1 MIIALIE
8 SKRYQQINIVDI
20 IQDFNDKFGFSI
32 PYFPMM
38 RLLSNLCRKKILKRT
53 HNRYLVNLDNEALD
67 SIGESFWNDLENQE
81 RNQKMLLNRYVQF
94 IATKYS
100 EEITIED
107 AARVFNAFIEE
118 NGVVFIKNHE
128 YEKSTTET
136 YRFCVLLKELETS
149 DGKLFAFVESAIVGR
164 ILSELVIFTGDRIDL
179 KKSNAKVFLDTNIIF
194 KLLGISTIDPV
205 SYTHLTLPTI
215 A

>member
-1 MIIALIE
+1 MSFSLNACYVALKTVKAQNVDEAFNVMIIALIE

-67 SIGESFWNDLENQE
+67 SIGKSFWNDLENQE

-107 AARVFNAFIEE
+107 AARVFSAFIEE

-128 YEKSTTET
+128 YEKKYNGNIQVLRITKKTRNIRWKT
-136 YRFCVLLKELETS
+136 FCICGICNSRADTFRIS
-149 DGKLFAFVESAIVGR
+149 DF
-164 ILSELVIFTGDRIDL
+164 
-179 KKSNAKVFLDTNIIF
+179 
-194 KLLGISTIDPV
+194 
-205 SYTHLTLPTI
+205 YW
-215 A
+215 